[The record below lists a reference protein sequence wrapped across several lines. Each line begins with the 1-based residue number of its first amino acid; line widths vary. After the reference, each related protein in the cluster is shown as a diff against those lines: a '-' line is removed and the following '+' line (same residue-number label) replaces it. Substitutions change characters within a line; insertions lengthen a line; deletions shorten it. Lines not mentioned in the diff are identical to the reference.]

1 MRPSESNRSQRR
13 NITGDSRFDCLDGSV
28 RYLLSR
34 LLSRRQPAT
43 FRNHELIT
51 LQQCTRSTF
60 TGERPMVKVAV
71 DVSKCNGDSICAD
84 VCPVAVFELQEVK
97 GYDGKKSVV
106 VNNDACIVCRACE
119 VQCPTQAITV
129 TE

>member
-1 MRPSESNRSQRR
+1 MARSAIYFLDYCLGRNPPRTETMNLLPSSN
-13 NITGDSRFDCLDGSV
+13 V
-28 RYLLSR
+28 RDQLS
-34 LLSRRQPAT
+34 LVKD
-43 FRNHELIT
+43 
-51 LQQCTRSTF
+51 
-60 TGERPMVKVAV
+60 MVKVAV

>member
-1 MRPSESNRSQRR
+1 MRSYGVSAHWCRMMV
-13 NITGDSRFDCLDGSV
+13 SV
-28 RYLLSR
+28 
-34 LLSRRQPAT
+34 
-43 FRNHELIT
+43 
-51 LQQCTRSTF
+51 
-60 TGERPMVKVAV
+60 VV
-71 DVSKCNGDSICAD
+71 DYDRCNGDGICVD